1 LPLRIEINMTIMKTI
16 GANNMAY
23 PKTFG
28 KIQNKIV
35 SISIQITF
43 NIPFSYC
50 VIMASTFDGNI
61 TNIFE
66 LYKEKSK

>member
-1 LPLRIEINMTIMKTI
+1 MEIKYPINKIM
-16 GANNMAY
+16 GDNNMAY
-23 PKTFG
+23 PKIFG

-50 VIMASTFDGNI
+50 VIMASTFYGNI

-66 LYKEKSK
+66 LCKEKSK